1 MSTTIRVSKET
12 LNVLEQL
19 RRKSRAKSLEDV
31 IKMLV
36 KERRRQLIDDAFGV
50 DQGKIS
56 SFKEEDRGEDRS

>member
-1 MSTTIRVSKET
+1 MSTTIRVSRET
-12 LNVLEQL
+12 LNELEHL

-36 KERRRQLIDDAFGV
+36 KEYRRQLIDDAFGL
-50 DQGKIS
+50 DRGKIS